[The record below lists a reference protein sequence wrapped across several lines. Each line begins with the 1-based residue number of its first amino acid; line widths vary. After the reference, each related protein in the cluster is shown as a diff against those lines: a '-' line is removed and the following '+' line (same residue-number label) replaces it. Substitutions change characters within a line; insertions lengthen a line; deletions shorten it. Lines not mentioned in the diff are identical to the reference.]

1 MVRRGS
7 VGQFSVPHKTPAM
20 IRTARLDRPVRRPY
34 PLGMGDAPDIHALSE
49 RLAVLEE
56 RMNTHQATY
65 EKALERFERR
75 MADRD
80 AALSERIATA
90 ADRNATA
97 RWWQTGAIL
106 AGIAVAVAVII
117 AAF

>member
-1 MVRRGS
+1 
-7 VGQFSVPHKTPAM
+7 
-20 IRTARLDRPVRRPY
+20 
-34 PLGMGDAPDIHALSE
+34 MGDAPDIHALSE
-49 RLAVLEE
+49 RIAVLEE

-90 ADRNATA
+90 TERMASS
-97 RWWQTGAIL
+97 RWWQTAI
-106 AGIAVAVAVII
+106 II
-117 AAF
+117 AAIAALITFAPVLQRIVGGP